1 MRIQRHCLLLL
12 VSCHALLLDA
22 AAETTTAVPAE
33 HSTSIGYGTVA
44 AGVLVLVLAVFALY
58 RYSNAGMQK
67 WTINARLRAGFT
79 CVLLVL
85 VGLAT
90 ESYYS
95 LHTAFEDFTHYRA
108 DARRSV
114 LTVEIADEYLEM
126 RIAAKDLVIF
136 RTPEASVRYDN
147 HREKLIAVMRQ
158 AQALIEEPEIIQKLR
173 AIEEEIGR
181 HAALHREL
189 KKAAEAGDAEALMEI
204 NKRMGTLGTTI
215 DREVSAISEEFISQQ
230 NRDGPRMAAE
240 LKHTQSAVV
249 WLGLAAVVLGGCLS
263 VIIARSITGP
273 LARMASALGA
283 GADQTAAAA
292 GQVSGAS
299 QALAEGASEQAAS
312 LEEASA
318 SMEELSSMT
327 KRTADNS
334 GQAKT
339 VATAARESFSS
350 GSRQIEVMESAMQEI
365 RSSSEGITKILKTI
379 DEIAFQTNI
388 LALNAAVEAARAG
401 EHGAGFAVVAE
412 EVRALAQRSAAAAKE
427 TSSKLEAS
435 VTKSRQGVEVSAAV
449 AASFKDVHGRIE
461 QLDALIAEIAGASQE
476 QSTGIAQISAAVS
489 QMDKVTQSN
498 ASSAE
503 ETAAAAEELNS
514 QSVMLLE
521 SVGQLKLLTGV
532 R

>member
-1 MRIQRHCLLLL
+1 MRIRRYYLPLFAVFNTL
-12 VSCHALLLDA
+12 VLDA
-22 AAETTTAVPAE
+22 AAETVATAPVE
-33 HSTSIGYGTVA
+33 HSTGISYASVG
-44 AGVLVLVLAVFALY
+44 AGALVLALLVLAVQ
-58 RYSNAGMQK
+58 RYSNAGMQT
-67 WTINARLRAGFT
+67 WTINARLRAGFS

-85 VGLAT
+85 AGLAT

-95 LHTAFEDFTHYRA
+95 LHTAFEDFTEYRA

-114 LTVEIADEYLEM
+114 LTAEIADSYLEM

-136 RTPEASVRYDN
+136 RAPEASVRYDKYM
-147 HREKLIAVMRQ
+147 EKLSGVIRQ
-158 AQALIEEPEIIQKLR
+158 AEVLIEAPEILKKLR
-173 AIEEEIGR
+173 VIEEEIGK
-181 HAALHREL
+181 HAELQREL
-189 KKAAEAGDAEALMEI
+189 KKAAEAGNTEALMEI
-204 NKRMGTLGTTI
+204 NKRMGALGTTI
-215 DREVSAISEEFISQQ
+215 DHEANAISEEFIAQQ

-249 WLGLAAVVLGGCLS
+249 WLGLAAIVLGGCLA

-273 LARMASALGA
+273 LSRMASSLGS
-283 GADQTAAAA
+283 GADQTAAAS
-292 GQVSGAS
+292 GQVSAAS

-318 SMEELSSMT
+318 SMEQLASMT
-327 KRTADNS
+327 KRNADSS

-339 VATAARESFSS
+339 VATAARESFAM
-350 GSRQIEVMESAMQEI
+350 GSRQIEIMEGAMQEI
-365 RSSSEGITKILKTI
+365 RASSEGITKILKTI

-412 EVRALAQRSAAAAKE
+412 EVRALAQRSAAAARE
-427 TSSKLEAS
+427 TSAKIEAS

-449 AASFKDVHGRIE
+449 AAGFKDIHDRIE
-461 QLDALIAEIAGASQE
+461 QLDTLIAEIAGASQE
-476 QSTGIAQISAAVS
+476 QSTGIAQISSAVS

-503 ETAAAAEELNS
+503 ETAAAAEELNG
-514 QSVMLLE
+514 QSVMLQE
-521 SVGQLKLLTGV
+521 SVGQLKILTGV